1 MKSPRTLE
9 ASVRAPSVG
18 GVVGAGAVRDFVALT
33 KPRIAVLVGLSAF
46 VGGLLASGP
55 EAALLQVAEATL
67 WITCAAA
74 SASVLNQVFERDL
87 DRKMQRTADRPL
99 PAGRVQV
106 RDAILFGAVLA
117 VLGIAGLAVRFNLL
131 AALLSLAT
139 LFAYTAIYTPLK
151 RVSTLNT
158 VVGAIPGAAAPL
170 LGFVALRGAA
180 EGWGLSLFAILFV
193 WQFPHFMA
201 IAWLYREDYARAG
214 MRMLPALPGCER
226 VAGRAA
232 WSYGL
237 ALLPVSLLPGA
248 RGEAGV
254 VYTAGA
260 MALGLLYL
268 AAAGRFAWRPSV
280 RSARALLFASLLYL
294 PILYLFILSD
304 PVVGIG
310 ALTHG

>member
-1 MKSPRTLE
+1 MSGLHDAGIRSE
-9 ASVRAPSVG
+9 AAP
-18 GVVGAGAVRDFVALT
+18 AGAARDFVALT
-33 KPRIAVLVGLSAF
+33 KPRIASLVALSAF

-55 EAALLQVAEATL
+55 EASLLRVAEATL

-87 DRKMQRTADRPL
+87 DRKMRRTENRPL
-99 PAGRVQV
+99 PAGRIAV
-106 RDAILFGAVLA
+106 RDAILFGAA
-117 VLGIAGLAVRFNLL
+117 FAALGVTGLAVRFNLL
-131 AALLSLAT
+131 SALLSLST
-139 LFAYTAIYTPLK
+139 IFAYVAIYTPLK

-170 LGFVALRGAA
+170 LGYVAMSGVA

-201 IAWLYREDYARAG
+201 IAWLYREDYAAAG

-237 ALLPVSLLPGA
+237 ALIPVSILPGA
-248 RGEAGV
+248 RGDAGV

-260 MALGLLYL
+260 LALGLFYL
-268 AAAGRFAWRPSV
+268 AAAGAFAWRPTE
-280 RSARALLFASLLYL
+280 RTARALLFGSLLYL
-294 PILYLFILSD
+294 PMLFLFILSD
-304 PVVGIG
+304 PVVGVG
-310 ALTHG
+310 HLHR